1 MPDQLHPRYPLLF
14 SPLNL
19 GHVVLKNRIVMGSMH
34 TGLEDIAGGEE
45 RLAAYFAARARGGV
59 GMIITGG
66 ISPNAEGGHGARL
79 DCEEAVAPH
88 KSVTQAVHA
97 ADPSVR
103 ICMQI
108 LHAGALA
115 GTPNAVAPSA
125 VRSRISHS
133 LPQALDEEGIQK
145 QLDDFVRCA
154 CLAQKAGYD
163 GVEIIGSAGY
173 LLSTFL
179 VERTNLR
186 TDSWGG
192 NFAARMRFPTEVV
205 RQVRQAVGQEFIL
218 IFRIPAM
225 DMLEGGLSFEEV
237 VLLAQ
242 AVEAAWASVISTH
255 FTWHEAQVPTIATI
269 VPRAAFAPVSGRL
282 RQHVGIPVI
291 TSNRINMPDVA
302 EAVLANQD
310 ADLISM
316 ARPMLADPEFANKAR
331 DGNEHLINTCIACNQ
346 ACLDHTFQLKLT
358 SCLVNPQAC
367 HETVLISRQA
377 PEVRSIAVVGA
388 GPSGLAA
395 ATLAAERGHKVTLFE
410 ASDQIGGQFNL
421 AKRIPGKSEF
431 AETIRY
437 FDARLEETGVETK
450 LNYTVSAQDLCD
462 AEFDDVILATGI
474 LPRRPDIPGVD
485 LPHVVSYLDI
495 IEQRVSP
502 GANVLVIGAGGIGF
516 DVASLITEPDEDGV
530 SARHA
535 FARDWGIDFDNHPR
549 GGVTDVLPNPA
560 RANRSVTMLQ
570 RTAGSMGK
578 GLGKT
583 TGWAH
588 KLLLQRRGVR
598 MLTGVSYDQIVPS
611 GMHITLDGKPI
622 FLEAGQIILCTGQL
636 ANSQLAQDFRD
647 RGINP
652 HVIGG
657 AHDAR
662 QLDAKQAILQATEL
676 ALKI

>member
-1 MPDQLHPRYPLLF
+1 
-14 SPLNL
+14 NL
-19 GHVVLKNRIVMGSMH
+19 MNRQV
-34 TGLEDIAGGEE
+34 
-45 RLAAYFAARARGGV
+45 
-59 GMIITGG
+59 
-66 ISPNAEGGHGARL
+66 
-79 DCEEAVAPH
+79 
-88 KSVTQAVHA
+88 K
-97 ADPSVR
+97 
-103 ICMQI
+103 I

-242 AVEAAWASVISTH
+242 AVEAAGASVISTH

-450 LNYTVSAQDLCD
+450 LNYTVSAQD
-462 AEFDDVILATGI
+462 
-474 LPRRPDIPGVD
+474 
-485 LPHVVSYLDI
+485 
-495 IEQRVSP
+495 
-502 GANVLVIGAGGIGF
+502 
-516 DVASLITEPDEDGV
+516 
-530 SARHA
+530 
-535 FARDWGIDFDNHPR
+535 
-549 GGVTDVLPNPA
+549 
-560 RANRSVTMLQ
+560 
-570 RTAGSMGK
+570 
-578 GLGKT
+578 
-583 TGWAH
+583 
-588 KLLLQRRGVR
+588 
-598 MLTGVSYDQIVPS
+598 
-611 GMHITLDGKPI
+611 
-622 FLEAGQIILCTGQL
+622 
-636 ANSQLAQDFRD
+636 
-647 RGINP
+647 
-652 HVIGG
+652 
-657 AHDAR
+657 
-662 QLDAKQAILQATEL
+662 
-676 ALKI
+676 